1 MLKNIAYW
9 SQSLECSRHLCRNIQ
24 DMKFKIG
31 SASQMI
37 KQLIYGWL
45 QSNKMVD
52 YVPDDGWINVLVKDM
67 RTKWI

>member
-1 MLKNIAYW
+1 
-9 SQSLECSRHLCRNIQ
+9 
-24 DMKFKIG
+24 MKFKIG

-67 RTKWI
+67 RTK